1 MRLER
6 RVLLLLEVG
15 GRLAEPLCAGVLAK
29 DCEVRLRERN
39 CARGRWVWFPHS
51 GPCVGGCG
59 LPLMPLGGR
68 VAGPFISALLVLRD
82 RRDPP
87 RKARRVWG
95 GCICTLTVG
104 QKSGLLSEKSSFR
117 GNGEGKCFR
126 RTHQAGELVAGF

>member
-1 MRLER
+1 MASSVANSPGEYWVRRER

-29 DCEVRLRERN
+29 SVEERLVDKN

-51 GPCVGGCG
+51 CPCVGGCG

-68 VAGPFISALLVLRD
+68 VADPLLSILLLRE

-87 RKARRVWG
+87 RKARRAWG
-95 GCICTLTVG
+95 GFICTVTV
-104 QKSGLLSEKSSFR
+104 
-117 GNGEGKCFR
+117 EG
-126 RTHQAGELVAGF
+126 